1 VTRDVTRLGLGGLKP
16 PPPNDVA
23 APKTEMGISL
33 FYTAVLDIM
42 LL

>member
-1 VTRDVTRLGLGGLKP
+1 MRVLRRDVTRLGLGG
-16 PPPNDVA
+16 DVA
-23 APKTEMGISL
+23 APQTDTGISL